1 MTSEERGFL
10 TAIKENPDDVTARGA
25 YADWLDE
32 HDRHYEAVLQRAE
45 ANLSEVYFKLRRKSD
60 GLFSEGRSSSGPIRW
75 TTKGKMWRRLSD
87 LRSHMAN
94 MRPRNDYGGKIP
106 WSDLEVVVLEVRV
119 TVAATLPI
127 SAPPDPRTWGGPTIT
142 EPLGGDSKGSE

>member
-10 TAIKENPDDVTARGA
+10 AAIKENPGDVTARGA

-32 HDRHYEAVLQRAE
+32 HDRHYEAVLQRGE

-60 GLFSEGRSSSGPIRW
+60 GLFSEGRTASARQPIKW

-94 MRPRNDYGGKIP
+94 MRPRNDYGGKVP
-106 WSDLEVVVLEVRV
+106 WSDLEVVVFEVRL

-127 SAPPDPRTWGGPTIT
+127 SAPDPRF
-142 EPLGGDSKGSE
+142 